1 MSFGRLYHVQ
11 CRFLVPSW
19 SDVHTCCL
27 HVPVYISACT
37 KRNVLGGSV
46 TAVVAA
52 GVVVGVVVR
61 VIIVGVVVQSY
72 CSSRLVVVVVVVVVV
87 VLRVDYRL

>member
-52 GVVVGVVVR
+52 GVVVGVCGLVVR
-61 VIIVGVVVQSY
+61 MCRGYEVGAV
-72 CSSRLVVVVVVVVVV
+72 
-87 VLRVDYRL
+87 RVAAV